1 MGFFDFRQTPSIV
14 TALLLFSSCSL
25 FSLPEDDGGE
35 NGLGGQT
42 SGLKLSFDREAVVRT
57 KASVKE
63 TLDTSSFILTISDS
77 DGGLIYSGK
86 YGDSPESFD
95 LNPGSYTVRAVSC
108 EFSSPAFSAPQ
119 YGDEQCVVVPSGE
132 VIGVRLN
139 CTMQNCGIAL
149 NVASGF
155 LTQYPK
161 SSLFVKSDDG
171 RLPYSYTERR
181 TAYFRPGKISL
192 VMVTGAESKTLTSRV
207 LSSGDVLKLSVKVS
221 GSSSSGQGQTKGD
234 EGIKIAVDTNKNW
247 ITGTYVIGGGGSSG
261 DGGSGVEEGETEAGA
276 ITIAMAKDYVGE
288 TDVWIG
294 GYIVGGDL
302 TSAKAVF
309 TPPFK
314 SRSNILLG
322 PRSSVSSRENC
333 LSVQLAE
340 GDARDDLNLVDN
352 PELLG
357 RQVLLC
363 GDVVESYFGLVG
375 LKNISDFV
383 IK

>member
-1 MGFFDFRQTPSIV
+1 MGFFDFRHFPSLV
-14 TALLLFSSCSL
+14 TALLILSSCSL
-25 FSLPEDDGGE
+25 FSLPDDDGDDGGA
-35 NGLGGQT
+35 GVRS
-42 SGLKLSFDREAVVRT
+42 SGLRLSFDREAVVRT

-63 TLDTSSFILTISDS
+63 IIDTNSFILSISDS
-77 DGGLIYSGK
+77 DGGIIYNGK

-95 LNPGSYTVRAVSC
+95 LIPGSYTVRAVSC
-108 EFSSPAFSAPQ
+108 EFSSPAFSSPQ

-139 CTMQNCGIAL
+139 CTMRNCGIAL

-161 SSLFVKSDDG
+161 SSLFVKSDEG

-181 TAYFRPGKISL
+181 IAYFHPGKISL
-192 VMVTGAESKTLTSRV
+192 VMVTGAESKTLTSRT
-207 LSSGDVLKLSVKVS
+207 LSAGDVLKLSVKVS
-221 GSSSSGQGQTKGD
+221 SGSSGQGQTKGED
-234 EGIKIAVDTNKNW
+234 GIRIAVDTAKNW
-247 ITGTYVIGGGGSSG
+247 ISGTYVIGGGSSSG
-261 DGGSGVEEGETEAGA
+261 GGGDGSEEGETEAGA
-276 ITIAMAKDYVGE
+276 ITISMAKDYIGDS
-288 TDVWIG
+288 DVWIG

-302 TSAKAVF
+302 TSANASF

-322 PRSSVSSRENC
+322 PRSSVTSRENC

-340 GDARDDLNLVDN
+340 GDARDELNLVDN

-357 RQVLLC
+357 RQVVLC
-363 GDVVESYFGLVG
+363 GDVVGAYYGMIG
-375 LKNISDFV
+375 LKNISDFS

>member
-1 MGFFDFRQTPSIV
+1 MGFFDFRQFPSLV
-14 TALLLFSSCSL
+14 TALFLLSSCSL
-25 FSLPEDDGGE
+25 FSLPDDDGTD
-35 NGLGGQT
+35 GGADLRS
-42 SGLKLSFDREAVVRT
+42 SGLKLSFDREEVVRT

-63 TLDTSSFILTISDS
+63 SIDTNSFILSISDS
-77 DGGLIYSGK
+77 DGGIIYNGK

-95 LNPGSYTVRAVSC
+95 LRPGSYTVRAVSC
-108 EFSSPAFSAPQ
+108 EFPTPAFSAPQ

-132 VIGVRLN
+132 VICLRLS
-139 CTMQNCGIAL
+139 CTMRNCGIAL

-181 TAYFRPGKISL
+181 IAYFRPGKISL
-192 VMVTGAESKTLTSRV
+192 VMVTGAESKTLTSRT
-207 LSSGDVLKLSVKVS
+207 LSAGDVLKLSVKVS
-221 GSSSSGQGQTKGD
+221 SGSSGTGQTKGE
-234 EGIKIAVDTNKNW
+234 EGVRIAVDTAKNW
-247 ITGTYVIGGGGSSG
+247 ISGTYVIGGGGSSS
-261 DGGSGVEEGETEAGA
+261 GGSGSEEGETEAGA
-276 ITIAMAKDYVGE
+276 ITISMAKDYVGE

-302 TSAKAVF
+302 TSANASF

-322 PRSSVSSRENC
+322 PRSSVTSRENC
-333 LSVQLAE
+333 LSVQLSE
-340 GDARDDLNLVDN
+340 GDARDELNLVDN

-357 RQVLLC
+357 RQVVLC
-363 GDVVESYFGLVG
+363 GDVVGAYYGMIG
-375 LKNISDFV
+375 LKNINDFS

>member
-1 MGFFDFRQTPSIV
+1 M
-14 TALLLFSSCSL
+14 
-25 FSLPEDDGGE
+25 
-35 NGLGGQT
+35 
-42 SGLKLSFDREAVVRT
+42 
-57 KASVKE
+57 
-63 TLDTSSFILTISDS
+63 
-77 DGGLIYSGK
+77 
-86 YGDSPESFD
+86 
-95 LNPGSYTVRAVSC
+95 
-108 EFSSPAFSAPQ
+108 
-119 YGDEQCVVVPSGE
+119 
-132 VIGVRLN
+132 
-139 CTMQNCGIAL
+139 
-149 NVASGF
+149 
-155 LTQYPK
+155 
-161 SSLFVKSDDG
+161 KSDDG